1 MLFCPE
7 IKCSAR
13 GCLACLI
20 LLIARS
26 GKLGHFMRRIKVL
39 SPWWGTAGGQRGPG
53 GVVVQ
58 ILMGFNMEKEK
69 HLAVG

>member
-1 MLFCPE
+1 
-7 IKCSAR
+7 
-13 GCLACLI
+13 
-20 LLIARS
+20 
-26 GKLGHFMRRIKVL
+26 MRRIKVL